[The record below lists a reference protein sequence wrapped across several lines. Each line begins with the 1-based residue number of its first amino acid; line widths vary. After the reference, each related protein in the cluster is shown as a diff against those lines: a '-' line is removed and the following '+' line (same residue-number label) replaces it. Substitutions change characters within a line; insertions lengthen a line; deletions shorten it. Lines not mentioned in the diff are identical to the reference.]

1 MQQRAVSAAIMTKP
15 TIGTTMITVK
25 NLCTFDVPV
34 EVAVEV
40 YAVVVSGSSVSLKMR
55 VGLRGKEAP
64 AEVEKWQL
72 YRIDSKTVFC
82 VSGESIYGTRNENS
96 QLARNACWDVKE

>member
-1 MQQRAVSAAIMTKP
+1 M
-15 TIGTTMITVK
+15 
-25 NLCTFDVPV
+25 FEVPV

-40 YAVVVSGSSVSLKMR
+40 EAVVVSGSSVWLKMR

-82 VSGESIYGTRNENS
+82 VSAESI
-96 QLARNACWDVKE
+96 